1 MKKIRCVIAGV
12 SHIMLADIMNHI
24 AEQNLNIELINN
36 IEEGELLSHV
46 QQLDINVVMTSF
58 DTTELPKACNDL
70 LEEVSDVAVVGLVD
84 DGRKLCI
91 CINDAGPAELIEL
104 IQTAVQG
111 KLKRLE

>member
-12 SHIMLADIMNHI
+12 SHIMLADIMQRI
-24 AEQNLNIELINN
+24 AEQNLNIELINDV
-36 IEEGELLSHV
+36 EAEDLSSHV
-46 QQLDINVVMTSF
+46 QQLGINVVMTSF
-58 DTTELPKACNDL
+58 DATELPKACNEL
-70 LEEVSDVAVVGLVD
+70 LEEVPDVAVVGLVE

-111 KLKRLE
+111 KWKRRE